1 MTLRR
6 RISSGGPWE
15 ERVGYSRAVVVG
27 DRIWVAGTTGTRPD
41 GTVPSGVEEQVALA
55 LEVIARAL
63 GEAGGSVADIVAVRL
78 YITRIEEWE
87 SVTTAV
93 RAVLGET
100 QPAMTLVQV
109 AGLLL
114 PEHRVEIEV
123 EAVLGS
129 TS

>member
-1 MTLRR
+1 MTERR

-27 DRIWVAGTTGTRPD
+27 DRVWVAGTTGTRPD
-41 GTVPSGVEEQVALA
+41 GSVPPSVADQVALA

-63 GEAGGSVADIVAVRL
+63 GEAGGGVADIVAARV

-87 SVTTAV
+87 AVTDAI

-100 QPAMTLVQV
+100 RPAMTLVQV

-129 TS
+129 AS

>member
-1 MTLRR
+1 MTERR

-27 DRIWVAGTTGTRPD
+27 DRAWVAGTTGTRPD
-41 GTVPSGVEEQVALA
+41 GTVPATVEEQTALA

-63 GEAGGSVADIVAVRL
+63 GEAGGSVTDIVTARV
-78 YITRIEEWE
+78 YITRVEEWE
-87 SVTTAV
+87 AVTSAL

-100 QPAMTLVQV
+100 RPALTLVQV

-114 PEHRVEIEV
+114 PAHRVEIEV
-123 EAVLGS
+123 EAVLGLRP
-129 TS
+129 